1 MKSTLLMDGKDLE
14 ENILILERQIRILNQ
29 LLNNGENSLKILSS
43 TA

>member
-14 ENILILERQIRILNQ
+14 ENIQILERQIQILNQ
-29 LLNNGENSLKILSS
+29 LLNNGENSLKIISS

>member
-14 ENILILERQIRILNQ
+14 ENILILEKQIQILNQ